1 MKSFPKQDRQK
12 ELVKN
17 SLKTRAYIKGDI
29 PITAR
34 SMTNYSLNIFPD
46 VPTAQLVSYVSQR
59 DYLDV
64 ACGINHLYPSSLL
77 SQLKGSKKKHGL
89 DIHSKSEGNYF
100 KGSIYKTSFKPN
112 SYDCITINNFL
123 YFWEYKSDN
132 LLKIYKELYRI
143 SKPGGEIRV
152 FPVFF
157 GNYHQEN
164 IELFDYLNE
173 NFVLQVLKPE
183 NDYSNESAAYLQ
195 DGEIKSTRKS
205 DGRIE
210 YTTNKQLMAHVLVLR
225 KK

>member
-123 YFWEYKSDN
+123 YFWEYKPDN

-143 SKPGGEIRV
+143 SKPG
-152 FPVFF
+152 
-157 GNYHQEN
+157 
-164 IELFDYLNE
+164 
-173 NFVLQVLKPE
+173 
-183 NDYSNESAAYLQ
+183 
-195 DGEIKSTRKS
+195 
-205 DGRIE
+205 
-210 YTTNKQLMAHVLVLR
+210 
-225 KK
+225 

>member
-1 MKSFPKQDRQK
+1 M
-12 ELVKN
+12 
-17 SLKTRAYIKGDI
+17 
-29 PITAR
+29 
-34 SMTNYSLNIFPD
+34 
-46 VPTAQLVSYVSQR
+46 
-59 DYLDV
+59 
-64 ACGINHLYPSSLL
+64 
-77 SQLKGSKKKHGL
+77 
-89 DIHSKSEGNYF
+89 
-100 KGSIYKTSFKPN
+100 
-112 SYDCITINNFL
+112 NF
-123 YFWEYKSDN
+123 
-132 LLKIYKELYRI
+132 
-143 SKPGGEIRV
+143 RV

-210 YTTNKQLMAHVLVLR
+210 YTTNKQLMARVLVLR